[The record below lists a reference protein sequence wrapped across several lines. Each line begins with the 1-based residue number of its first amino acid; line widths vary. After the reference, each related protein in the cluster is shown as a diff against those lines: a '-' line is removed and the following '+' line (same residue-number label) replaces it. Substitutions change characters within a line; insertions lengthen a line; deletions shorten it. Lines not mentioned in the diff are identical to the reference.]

1 MSLVLPTSLSPSKVA
16 SFKECAL
23 AFRYSA
29 IDHLP
34 EPPSPHAAKGTLVH
48 RALQLLMWEEP
59 AGRRS
64 LPVALE
70 KLERARDD
78 VLGSDEYEGLDLGD
92 ETEAEFLADAETLV
106 RNYFRLEDPDQ
117 VLVVGTELLLSVQ
130 VGSLTLRGII
140 DRLELDEAGEFVVTD
155 YKTGRAPGE
164 AYEQSRLGGVHFYA
178 FLCEQVLGR
187 RPARVQLLHL
197 REPLA
202 ISTVP
207 SEQSIRGLRQQ
218 TSAVWK
224 AIELACERDDFR
236 PKPGRLCGY
245 CAYQAYCP
253 ALGGDPAAAAEAVV
267 ARRAAHEEAKAAAQA
282 LEQESS
288 ELSDFPITVT
298 PDTVT
303 PDTPDTPDTITD
315 TPDTV
320 TDTPVALVASP
331 SAAALVGTTA
341 GV

>member
-1 MSLVLPTSLSPSKVA
+1 
-16 SFKECAL
+16 
-23 AFRYSA
+23 
-29 IDHLP
+29 
-34 EPPSPHAAKGTLVH
+34 
-48 RALQLLMWEEP
+48 
-59 AGRRS
+59 
-64 LPVALE
+64 
-70 KLERARDD
+70 
-78 VLGSDEYEGLDLGD
+78 
-92 ETEAEFLADAETLV
+92 
-106 RNYFRLEDPDQ
+106 
-117 VLVVGTELLLSVQ
+117 
-130 VGSLTLRGII
+130 
-140 DRLELDEAGEFVVTD
+140 
-155 YKTGRAPGE
+155 
-164 AYEQSRLGGVHFYA
+164 
-178 FLCEQVLGR
+178 
-187 RPARVQLLHL
+187 
-197 REPLA
+197 
-202 ISTVP
+202 
-207 SEQSIRGLRQQ
+207 Q

-303 PDTPDTPDTITD
+303 PDTPDTPVTVTD
-315 TPDTV
+315 APDTV